1 MIEFLGEVLA
11 WYTDPAQWTGRNTL
25 PEMIVGQILLAAT
38 SLAVAMAIALPIGL
52 YIGHTGRGA
61 GVAVAMSNIGRAIP
75 SLGWMGLVY
84 PITTGLLQRTGHGF
98 LPGLIALVALGIPP
112 IVTNAY
118 AGLRGVDPDLQEA
131 GRGVG
136 MTEFQLLARVEVP
149 VALPVV
155 LSGVR
160 SSAVAIMA
168 TTPLMSIVGA
178 DTLGSYILSGLAL
191 SDEVQVFAAALLV
204 VVLALLT
211 EIGFALLERR
221 ITSPGLT
228 GADAG
233 TTMPQRVF
241 GDQPTRGT
249 IGW

>member
-11 WYTDPAQWTGRNTL
+11 WYTDPAQWTGRDTL
-25 PEMIVGQILLAAT
+25 PQLIFGQVLLAAA
-38 SLAVAMAIALPIGL
+38 SLAVAMAIAVPIGL

-75 SLGWMGLVY
+75 SLGWLGIVY
-84 PITTGLLQRTGHGF
+84 PITTALLQRTGHGF

-112 IVTNAY
+112 IVTNTY
-118 AGLRGVDPDLQEA
+118 AGLREVDRDLQEA

-136 MTEFQLLARVEVP
+136 MSEMQLLTRVEVP
-149 VALPVV
+149 VALPV
-155 LSGVR
+155 LLAGIR

-168 TTPLMSIVGA
+168 TAPLMSIVGA
-178 DTLGSYILSGLAL
+178 DTLGTYILAGLDL

-211 EIGFALLERR
+211 EVAFALLERR
-221 ITSPGLT
+221 LTSPGL
-228 GADAG
+228 AG
-233 TTMPQRVF
+233 PAAGPTLPQRVF
-241 GDQPTRGT
+241 GDAPARDPAA
-249 IGW
+249 

>member
-1 MIEFLGEVLA
+1 MIEFLGDVLA
-11 WYTDPAQWTGRNTL
+11 WYSDPAQWTGRDTL
-25 PEMIVGQILLAAT
+25 PEMIFGQILLAAA
-38 SLAVAMAIALPIGL
+38 SVAMALAIALPIGL

-61 GVAVAMSNIGRAIP
+61 GVAVAMSNLGRAIP
-75 SLGWMGLVY
+75 SLGWMGIIY

-112 IVTNAY
+112 IVTNTY

-136 MTEFQLLARVEVP
+136 MSEVQLLTRVEVP

-155 LSGVR
+155 LAGIR

-168 TTPLMSIVGA
+168 TAPLMSLVGA
-178 DTLGSYILSGLAL
+178 DTLGTYILSGLAL

-204 VVLALLT
+204 VFLALMT
-211 EIGFALLERR
+211 ELGFAFLERR
-221 ITSPGLT
+221 ITSPGLAGPQA
-228 GADAG
+228 GA
-233 TTMPQRVF
+233 TMPQRVF
-241 GDQPTRGT
+241 GESPARDAAT
-249 IGW
+249 

>member
-11 WYTDPAQWTGRNTL
+11 WYTDPAQWTGRNSL
-25 PEMIVGQILLAAT
+25 PEMIVGQVLLAAT
-38 SLAVAMAIALPIGL
+38 SLAVAMAIAVPIGL

-75 SLGWMGLVY
+75 SLGWMGIVY

-112 IVTNAY
+112 IVTNTY

-136 MTEFQLLARVEVP
+136 MTEVQLLARVEVP

-155 LSGVR
+155 LAGIR

-168 TTPLMSIVGA
+168 TAPLMSLVGA
-178 DTLGSYILSGLAL
+178 DTLGTYILAGLAL

-204 VVLALLT
+204 VFLALLT
-211 EIGFALLERR
+211 ELGFAFLERR
-221 ITSPGLT
+221 ITSPGLV
-228 GADAG
+228 GPQAG
-233 TTMPQRVF
+233 PTLPQRVF
-241 GDQPTRGT
+241 GDSAAPDAAT
-249 IGW
+249 

>member
-1 MIEFLGEVLA
+1 MIDFLGEVLA
-11 WYTDPAQWTGRNTL
+11 WYTDPAQWTGRNSL
-25 PEMIVGQILLAAT
+25 PEMIVGQILLAAAA
-38 SLAVAMAIALPIGL
+38 LAVAMAIALPIGL

-75 SLGWMGLVY
+75 SLGWMGIVY
-84 PITTGLLQRTGHGF
+84 PLTTGLLQRTGHGF

-118 AGLRGVDPDLQEA
+118 AGLRAVDPDLQEA

-136 MTEFQLLARVEVP
+136 MSEVQLLARVEVP

-155 LSGVR
+155 LAGIR

-168 TTPLMSIVGA
+168 TAPLMSLVGA
-178 DTLGSYILSGLAL
+178 DTLGTYILAGLAL

-204 VVLALLT
+204 VALALLT
-211 EIGFALLERR
+211 ELGFALLERR
-221 ITSPGLT
+221 LTSPGL
-228 GADAG
+228 AG
-233 TTMPQRVF
+233 PEAGPTLPQRVF
-241 GDQPTRGT
+241 GDSPARDAAT
-249 IGW
+249 

>member
-1 MIEFLGEVLA
+1 VIDFLGEVLA

-25 PEMIVGQILLAAT
+25 PEMIFGQVLLAAT

-75 SLGWMGLVY
+75 SLGWMGIFY
-84 PITTGLLQRTGHGF
+84 PITTALLQRAGHGF
-98 LPGLIALVALGIPP
+98 LPGLIALAALGIPP
-112 IVTNAY
+112 IVTNTF

-136 MTEFQLLARVEVP
+136 MSETQLLARVEVP
-149 VALPVV
+149 VALPVM
-155 LSGVR
+155 LAGIR

-168 TTPLMSIVGA
+168 TAPLMSLVGA
-178 DTLGSYILSGLAL
+178 DTLGTYILAGLDL

-211 EIGFALLERR
+211 EVSLAWLERR
-221 ITSPGLT
+221 VTSPGLVRPDV
-228 GADAG
+228 GA
-233 TTMPQRVF
+233 TLPQRVF
-241 GDQPTRGT
+241 GDASAGGGAP
-249 IGW
+249 

>member
-1 MIEFLGEVLA
+1 MTEFLREVLA
-11 WYTDPAQWTGRNTL
+11 WYTDPAQWTGRDTL
-25 PEMIVGQILLAAT
+25 PEMIWGQILLAAT
-38 SLAVAMAIALPIGL
+38 SLAVAVAIALPIGL

-75 SLGWMGLVY
+75 SLGWLGIVY

-136 MTEFQLLARVEVP
+136 MSELQLLTRVEVP

-155 LSGVR
+155 LSGIR

-168 TTPLMSIVGA
+168 TAPLMSIVGA
-178 DTLGSYILSGLAL
+178 DTLGTYILAGLAL
-191 SDEVQVFAAALLV
+191 SDEVEVFAAALLV
-204 VVLALLT
+204 VFLALMT
-211 EIGFALLERR
+211 ELAFALLERR
-221 ITSPGLT
+221 LTSPGLT
-228 GADAG
+228 HPDAG
-233 TTMPQRVF
+233 ATLPQRVF
-241 GDQPTRGT
+241 GDSPARDAAA
-249 IGW
+249 

>member
-11 WYTDPAQWTGRNTL
+11 WYTDPAQWTGRDTL
-25 PEMIVGQILLAAT
+25 PEMIFGQILLAAT
-38 SLAVAMAIALPIGL
+38 SVAVAMAIALPIGL

-75 SLGWMGLVY
+75 SLGWMGIFY
-84 PITTGLLQRTGHGF
+84 PITTALLQRGGHGF
-98 LPGLIALVALGIPP
+98 LPGLIALAALGIPP
-112 IVTNAY
+112 IVTNAF
-118 AGLRGVDPDLQEA
+118 AGIRGVDLDLREA

-136 MTEFQLLARVEVP
+136 MSEAQLLARVELP

-155 LSGVR
+155 LAGIR

-168 TTPLMSIVGA
+168 TAPLMSLVGA
-178 DTLGSYILSGLAL
+178 DTLGTYILAGLDL

-211 EIGFALLERR
+211 EVSLAWLERR
-221 ITSPGLT
+221 VTSPGLALPEA
-228 GADAG
+228 GA
-233 TTMPQRVF
+233 TLPQRVF
-241 GDQPTRGT
+241 GDSPSG
-249 IGW
+249 GGAP